1 MLRVDGRTLGA
12 AACEEIGHWIARDCA
27 TGCRKAAPLHARC
40 VRDCC
45 TAQRNR
51 CAVVRCWPADE
62 LTRLCAAGREIVA
75 RWCARCR
82 REFFVVAAPPSS
94 AAAPAMLRRVSGDV
108 VTAGLIS
115 SRV

>member
-45 TAQRNR
+45 TAQCNR
-51 CAVVRCWPADE
+51 CAVVRCWPAD
-62 LTRLCAAGREIVA
+62 
-75 RWCARCR
+75 
-82 REFFVVAAPPSS
+82 
-94 AAAPAMLRRVSGDV
+94 V
-108 VTAGLIS
+108 VTAGPNS
-115 SRV
+115 FRVWFGPVPGSP